1 MNDLKCH
8 PFFQEHEINARYPLM
23 EEAQRFMQ
31 RALELA
37 VKGHRQVAPN
47 PLVGAVVVH
56 EGKIIGEGYH
66 QRFGGPH
73 AEVLAINSVSD
84 RSLLAASTLY
94 VTLEPCCH
102 FGKTPPCTDLILE
115 HRIPRVV
122 IATRDPFPS
131 VSGNGIEVLK
141 SAGIDVSLG
150 VCEKQARWVNRR
162 FFSLY
167 EQRRPYVILKWAE
180 TKDGFIASSD
190 YSSKWISGE
199 SSRARVH
206 EWRAEEAAIMVGP
219 RTALVDNP
227 LLTARP
233 EKQAEETQTPPR
245 QPLRVV
251 LDPKGKLPRSSNVF
265 NDAAETL
272 VITRSKERRDKLPPH
287 LTFEEIDWSQKVP
300 AQVLGQLAS
309 RRILS
314 VLIEGGAHTL
324 QEFIDAGLWDEAR
337 IFTSQSSF
345 EDGVKAP
352 LLNGIEH
359 AREAIGEDSLR
370 IIVNE
375 SNLYA

>member
-1 MNDLKCH
+1 
-8 PFFQEHEINARYPLM
+8 M

-37 VKGHRQVAPN
+37 LKGHRHVAPN
-47 PLVGAVVVH
+47 PLVGAVVVNN
-56 EGKIIGEGYH
+56 GNVIGEAYH

-73 AEVLAINSVSD
+73 AEVLAVNSLAD
-84 RSLLAASTLY
+84 RSLLADSTLY

-131 VSGNGIEVLK
+131 VSGKGIEVLK
-141 SAGIDVSLG
+141 SAGVDVSLG
-150 VCEKQARWVNRR
+150 ICEKDARWVNRR

-167 EQRRPYVILKWAE
+167 EKRRPYVILKWAE
-180 TKDGFIASSD
+180 TKDGYIANSD
-190 YSSKWISGE
+190 YSSKWISSA

-206 EWRAEEAAIMVGP
+206 EWRAEESAILVGP

-227 LLTARP
+227 FLTARP
-233 EKQAEETQTPPR
+233 EKSSEDTEAPGR

-272 VITRSKERRDKLPPH
+272 VITRSNDRRDKLPPH
-287 LTFEEIDWSQKVP
+287 LSFEEIDWAGKIP
-300 AQVLGQLAS
+300 AQVLGHLAS
-309 RRILS
+309 RRIVS
-314 VLIEGGAHTL
+314 VIIEGGSYTL
-324 QEFIDAGLWDEAR
+324 QEFIEANLWDEAR
-337 IFTSQSSF
+337 IFTSQELF
-345 EDGVKAP
+345 GEGVKAP
-352 LLNGIEH
+352 CLEGTERAHETIDQ
-359 AREAIGEDSLR
+359 DSLR
-370 IIVNE
+370 ILVNK
-375 SNLYA
+375 SNVYA